1 MNQQTDVYLNDE
13 SQTETVEP
21 FTGELMKTDSPHKEA
36 NSSSW
41 EEDRDLFY
49 ELIRQEPVRKK
60 YAQSFI
66 AVYQGHIVDSDR
78 DKLKLARRIVSRYG
92 LVELF
97 VGFVGEQKVSKVLSP
112 KRV

>member
-1 MNQQTDVYLNDE
+1 MNTDF
-13 SQTETVEP
+13 S
-21 FTGELMKTDSPHKEA
+21 HKET
-36 NSSSW
+36 SPSSW

-60 YAQSFI
+60 YGHCFI

-78 DKLKLARRIVSRYG
+78 DKLKLARRIVSSYG

-97 VGFVGEQKVSKVLSP
+97 VGFVGEQKISKFRSP
-112 KRV
+112 KRA